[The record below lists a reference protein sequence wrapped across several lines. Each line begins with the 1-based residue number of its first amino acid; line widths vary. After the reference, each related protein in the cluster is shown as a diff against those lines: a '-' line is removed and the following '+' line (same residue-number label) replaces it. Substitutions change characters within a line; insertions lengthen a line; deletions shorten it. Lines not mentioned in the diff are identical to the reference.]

1 MCTTPATAS
10 SNSGWDVGNDMSNEM
25 ANDMGDSA
33 SRKAGVLHVCPLRVL
48 PALVEREQA
57 SHLISLLQDEI
68 LVQRPQSISPER
80 HLRVHVHDICE
91 PLQGCVHPDATHI
104 DEIIAFAR
112 AWAGQGPL
120 VVHCWAGISRSTAA
134 AYTALCSINPELAE
148 DLIARR
154 LRQAS
159 PTAYPNRLMIRL
171 ADQALGRDGRMVS
184 AIEAI
189 GRGVMAAEAVPFTL
203 AADLRPLG

>member
-1 MCTTPATAS
+1 
-10 SNSGWDVGNDMSNEM
+10 VGNDMSNATGNEASKV
-25 ANDMGDSA
+25 ANTAGGTA
-33 SRKAGVLHVCPLRVL
+33 NLKPGVLHVCPLRVL
-48 PALVEREQA
+48 PALIAREKA

-68 LVQRPQSISPER
+68 LVERPQTILPER

-91 PLQGCVHPDATHI
+91 PLQGCVHPDATHN
-104 DEIIAFAR
+104 EQIIAFAR

-134 AYTALCSINPELAE
+134 AYTALCSINPELPE
-148 DLIARR
+148 ELIARR

-171 ADQALGRDGRMVS
+171 ADQALGRDGRMVG